1 MVRRRAD
8 VPAIGLRP
16 NWGDLDIVVP
26 SAAGTLRDP
35 SNIDH
40 QLKDA
45 FTTAGY
51 PDFTS
56 HIFRKTVATLMDK
69 AGLSARA
76 GADQLGHS
84 QISMTQ
90 NTYWGRETTDTG
102 AAQVLEALAL
112 T

>member
-1 MVRRRAD
+1 MHRRAD

-16 NWGDLDIVVP
+16 NWGDLDIVFP
-26 SAAGTLRDP
+26 SAVGTLRDP

-51 PDFTS
+51 PR
-56 HIFRKTVATLMDK
+56 HHLPHLPQTVATLMDK

>member
-1 MVRRRAD
+1 
-8 VPAIGLRP
+8 
-16 NWGDLDIVVP
+16 
-26 SAAGTLRDP
+26 LRDP

-51 PDFTS
+51 PDITS